1 MKTKTRR
8 KNMKGCGSKGC
19 SSKGCGSKGCNKC
32 TKSKCS
38 HTRRMKGG
46 CGTCQ
51 SGGNIYA
58 PTSSILGTAMFAAE
72 NVFRAFQ
79 GLIPL

>member
-8 KNMKGCGSKGC
+8 RKVKNMKGCGSKGC
-19 SSKGCGSKGCNKC
+19 KRCS
-32 TKSKCS
+32 KSKCS
-38 HTRRMKGG
+38 HKRHMMGG

-51 SGGNIYA
+51 SGGQTGGNVIYA
-58 PTSSILGTAMFAAE
+58 PVSSVASTILSAGV
-72 NVFRAFQ
+72 NVFRTFQ